1 MVIAQA
7 LSTRDRTRTLTV
19 TPSSGSSPYFM
30 QVKGGSRMNHWGGA
44 DSSSV
49 PLGGCLLPRTSFD
62 VGQLF
67 CLHPPPT
74 VVVGLALLALIGSH
88 TRSVQDT

>member
-1 MVIAQA
+1 
-7 LSTRDRTRTLTV
+7 
-19 TPSSGSSPYFM
+19 
-30 QVKGGSRMNHWGGA
+30 MNHWGGP

-49 PLGGCLLPRTSFD
+49 PLDGCLLPRTSFD

-74 VVVGLALLALIGSH
+74 TVVGLAFLALIGSH
-88 TRSVQDT
+88 KRFVQDT